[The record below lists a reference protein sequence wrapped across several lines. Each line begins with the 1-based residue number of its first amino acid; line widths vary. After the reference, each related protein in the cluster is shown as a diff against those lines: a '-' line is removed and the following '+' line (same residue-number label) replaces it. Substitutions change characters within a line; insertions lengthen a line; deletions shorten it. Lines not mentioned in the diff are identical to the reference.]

1 MCRGA
6 GRWKCANYWRS
17 SWGRRPT
24 ICGFWGLRRAAW
36 PTDTQLPLKVQQKTD
51 FLLVH
56 VNAMVIWCIGKLM
69 AFYQPL
75 CSKIHFCCCSFNTQW
90 WFLFYWMGLFFYT
103 CNTYGRRS
111 NTIWQ
116 LLFPKGPWGWY
127 PPNPQDVLHQRKTKG
142 GGGSTPQ
149 SFRTKKGYSYGP
161 KHYFQSI

>member
-36 PTDTQLPLKVQQKTD
+36 PTDTQLPLKVQKKND

-56 VNAMVIWCIGKLM
+56 VNAMVIWCIGILM

-90 WFLFYWMGLFFYT
+90 WFLFYWMGLFFT
-103 CNTYGRRS
+103 LATLMEGGQ
-111 NTIWQ
+111 I
-116 LLFPKGPWGWY
+116 LFGSFYSLKGLGDGT
-127 PPNPQDVLHQRKTKG
+127 PQTRKMFSINVKPRG